1 MFYVC
6 ESIKFDILVYIPL
19 GLIILQGNCA
29 VPPILTLTFMIGG
42 GLSIAASELSLSTG
56 GGNGL
61 LTMGIPV
68 STKIQHHKIKP
79 F

>member
-1 MFYVC
+1 
-6 ESIKFDILVYIPL
+6 
-19 GLIILQGNCA
+19 
-29 VPPILTLTFMIGG
+29 MIGG

-79 F
+79 FKLGNRYRLNIPIW